1 MENNPFSL
9 MFGRP
14 PIELIERKEQVDAII
29 KDFKSDY
36 PAAQINLISGVR
48 GSGKTVFLSG
58 ICEKL
63 RKEKDWIVIDLN
75 PNGDLLLDMA
85 AKLSGEKRL
94 HALFRQAKINLSF
107 FGLGIEVTNEPPIF
121 DIEVALQRM
130 LECIKKDG
138 KRVLVAIDEVTNH
151 RDMRI
156 FISAYQIFIRQGLPV
171 FLLMTGLYKNIDRVR
186 NAESLTFLERA
197 PRTEILPL
205 DEGRITDS
213 YAQVLKVDDSTAA
226 GLARLTKGYA
236 FAFQAL
242 GHFVYDSPNDLNGAI
257 CACRNYLYDFSYEKI
272 WSELSEKDQKFVTC
286 IARVH
291 SGEVKQIKEEA
302 QCTPNEFNP
311 YRARLLKE
319 GIIRVPERGCVEFA
333 LPWFGEF
340 VIQKYS

>member
-1 MENNPFSL
+1 MH
-9 MFGRP
+9 
-14 PIELIERKEQVDAII
+14 Q
-29 KDFKSDY
+29 
-36 PAAQINLISGVR
+36 
-48 GSGKTVFLSG
+48 
-58 ICEKL
+58 
-63 RKEKDWIVIDLN
+63 
-75 PNGDLLLDMA
+75 
-85 AKLSGEKRL
+85 
-94 HALFRQAKINLSF
+94 
-107 FGLGIEVTNEPPIF
+107 
-121 DIEVALQRM
+121 
-130 LECIKKDG
+130 KDG

-151 RDMRI
+151 RDMRV

-205 DEGRITDS
+205 DKGRMTNS
-213 YAQVLKVDDSTAA
+213 YEQVLNVDEPTAA
-226 GLARLTKGYA
+226 GLACLTKGYA
-236 FAFQAL
+236 FAFQTL

-257 CACRNYLYDFSYEKI
+257 RACRKYLYEFSYEKI

-311 YRARLLKE
+311 YRARLLRE

-340 VIQKYS
+340 VIQKNS